1 MTPTPRSA
9 IIGPGTVGAV
19 HANAVRRAGG
29 ELVAVCASTPQ
40 RSRDAAS
47 RLGAVRGASAQEIF
61 DADDVDVVHVC
72 TPNSLHHD
80 HVLAAI
86 GSGKAVI
93 CEKPLATSLAD
104 AAAMAA
110 AAQAANAV
118 AAVPFVYRFYPTVR
132 EAREQL
138 GDDAVWLMSGG
149 YLQDHMVGAEPS
161 GWRSDAGRSG
171 LSMTFAD
178 IGSHWCDLAEFVTG
192 HRIRSLAAAEA
203 VASPRSH
210 RSDDGA
216 VVMFRT
222 DLGAIGSLVVSQ
234 ASPSRKNALTF
245 SFDGSRVEVRF
256 DQERPDE
263 LVVGSVRAAAT
274 LVRGSGLSERSERYS
289 VLPAGHPQGYQDIFN
304 AFVAD
309 VYAAVRTGCAPDGL
323 PTFADGLRAAQIHA
337 AVAESVSTGGSWVD
351 VASGVRPETVSSR

>member
-1 MTPTPRSA
+1 MTPPLRSA
-9 IIGPGTVGAV
+9 IIGPGMVGAV

-29 ELVAVCASTPQ
+29 DLAAVCASSPQ
-40 RSRDAAS
+40 RSRDAAAQ
-47 RLGAVRGASAQEIF
+47 LGAGRAATAEEIC

-72 TPNSLHHD
+72 TPNSLHRE
-80 HVLAAI
+80 HVMAAI
-86 GSGKAVI
+86 GGGKAVI
-93 CEKPLATSLAD
+93 CEKPLATSLVD

-110 AAQAANAV
+110 AAEEANVV

-132 EAREQL
+132 EARL
-138 GDDAVWLMSGG
+138 RISDDTVWLMSGG

-192 HRIRSLAAAEA
+192 QHITSVAAAEA
-203 VASPRSH
+203 VASPQSKRG
-210 RSDDGA
+210 DDGA

-222 DLGAIGSLVVSQ
+222 DRGAIGTLVVSQ

-245 SFDGSRVEVRF
+245 NFDGSRTEVRF

-263 LVVGSVRAAAT
+263 LVIGSVGAATT
-274 LVRGSGLSERSERYS
+274 LVRGSGLDASSERYS

-304 AFVAD
+304 SFVAD
-309 VYAAVRTGCAPDGL
+309 VYAAIRTGCVPDGL
-323 PTFADGLRAAQIHA
+323 PTFADGLRAAQVHA
-337 AVAESVSTGGSWVD
+337 AVVASVSGGGSWSD
-351 VASGVRPETVSSR
+351 VAGGGRGEAER